1 MDLIKQYLVQ
11 SISSASNNLRLSTQQ
26 IEVVA
31 LLRESILK
39 SDELE
44 SNIKKMKK
52 ITELSTFAIR
62 LNEIYSYLTQEY
74 VDLLRIS
81 DKFKEH
87 SRNLVKDL
95 NNLLGTLNPSTFK
108 QALNKLD
115 ENIEDE
121 KFSLEEE
128 KIENSIDVD
137 LSRRTGDNSVFENTN
152 ELTKERF
159 ILEEDNTQEEL
170 TFEKYEDFILKP
182 VKPLDALLKQI
193 KPGQEL
199 PAELNEFTGVMKNNA
214 SLSLKIGFE
223 ILANMHT
230 IVAESLQLII
240 SGKLSPVKEVIESL
254 RACLIV
260 IVAVVRG
267 KEVDITNYLNRAEDF
282 GRKIQ
287 SLIKKES

>member
-1 MDLIKQYLVQ
+1 MDLVKQYLVQ

-31 LLRESILK
+31 LLRETIMK

-44 SNIKKMKK
+44 SDIKKMKK

-62 LNEIYSYLTQEY
+62 MNEIYSYLTQEY

-87 SRNLVKDL
+87 SQNLVKDL

-115 ENIEDE
+115 ENIADE
-121 KFSLEEE
+121 KFSSEEE
-128 KIENSIDVD
+128 KTENSIDID

-170 TFEKYEDFILKP
+170 TFEKYEDSILKP
-182 VKPLDALLKQI
+182 IKPLDALLKQV
-193 KPGQEL
+193 KPDQEL
-199 PAELNEFTGVMKNNA
+199 PAKLNEFTGVMKNNA

-240 SGKLSPVKEVIESL
+240 SGELNPVREVIESL